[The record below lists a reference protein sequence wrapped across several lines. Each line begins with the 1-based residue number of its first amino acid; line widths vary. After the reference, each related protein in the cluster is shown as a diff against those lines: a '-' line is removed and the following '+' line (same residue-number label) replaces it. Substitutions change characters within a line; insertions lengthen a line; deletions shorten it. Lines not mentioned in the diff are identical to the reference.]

1 MFFYIDWIYIILV
14 LPAVIFSIVA
24 SARVNSTFKKYSTV
38 HNRAGL
44 TGAEVARR
52 ILYENGLYDAKIEQ
66 THGHL
71 TDHYDPRTNTVRL
84 SESTYNSTSSSAIG
98 VCAHEVGHAIQHANG
113 YIPLKI
119 RNAIVPATNIG
130 AKLSIPLILI
140 GILLSTLG
148 EAFAMIA
155 YVGVA
160 CFSLCLIFQ
169 LLTLPTEF
177 NASRRALRAIS
188 EGGYLTKDE
197 TAGAKRVLRAA
208 AMTYVAALAVTLAQF
223 LRLLLIVAR
232 IGGNRRR

>member
-14 LPAVIFSIVA
+14 LPAVIFSVWA
-24 SARVNSTFKKYSTV
+24 SAMVNSTFKKYSTV

-52 ILYENGLYDAKIEQ
+52 ILYENGLYDVKIEQ

-98 VCAHEVGHAIQHANG
+98 VCAHEVGHAIQHATG
-113 YIPLKI
+113 YVPLKI
-119 RNAIVPATNIG
+119 RNAIVPTTNIG
-130 AKLSIPLILI
+130 AKLSMPLILL
-140 GILLSTLG
+140 GILLSAFG
-148 EAFAMIA
+148 EIFAWIA
-155 YVGVA
+155 YAGVA

-177 NASRRALRAIS
+177 NASRRALKAIG
-188 EGGYLTKDE
+188 EGGYLTSEE
-197 TAGAKRVLRAA
+197 TAGAKRVLSAA
-208 AMTYVAALAVTLAQF
+208 AMTYVAALAVTFAQL
-223 LRLLLIVAR
+223 LRLVLIVAR
-232 IGGNRRR
+232 LGGNRRR